1 MGQGIGDLDSGLTI
15 HRHTDLLRQRCGGE
29 VLGCDGGQAE
39 AEEREELHG
48 VCDVIPGSHKNEE
61 SGDMRRGR

>member
-1 MGQGIGDLDSGLTI
+1 M
-15 HRHTDLLRQRCGGE
+15 HTDLLRQRGGGE
-29 VLGCDGGQAE
+29 VLGGGGGQAK

-48 VCDVIPGSHKNEE
+48 VCDVIPDGHKNEQ